1 MTENLLGAADP
12 NPFSPDFGQTP
23 AHLVG
28 RDGLTK
34 SLGTGLAS
42 GPTARTFTSLL
53 MGPRGSGK
61 TVVLTEMEQRAAAS
75 GWIVISLD
83 ASTPGILDR
92 VRQSVTHSW
101 TEHGGADATDPDRDR
116 PSRWS
121 VITLGPLGLQRS
133 VLAEVRPDWD
143 ARHLLTKLAEHAQR
157 AGISVLVTVDDL
169 HSGDR
174 NELRRL
180 SADLQ
185 HITKR
190 AHLPLAVM
198 PAGLSDMK
206 HTLLLDKKMTFF
218 RRCARFDMPDL
229 SVADVIAGLRIPVVE
244 SGGSIDRDALEFA
257 ARTCGPLP
265 YEMQLIGYHA
275 WTIADA
281 PRRSIHIEAVEQA
294 CDLARMS
301 VVEDLVMPAWH
312 DQSRS
317 HQEFLG
323 AVADAGGQARPEQ
336 LAASL
341 DYNFVTLSETSER
354 LVACGY
360 LDEASDGAL
369 HLTDLMPVDTV
380 QGIMASRRR
389 FQITGGSLSGSPDGT
404 GGRVPSG
411 RCEEYMPRV
420 KAHCVLPRGHS
431 GGHRSG
437 ARRPKRRQ

>member
-1 MTENLLGAADP
+1 MSESLLGPGDL

-28 RDGLTK
+28 RDGLTR

-42 GPTARTFTSLL
+42 GPTARNFTSLL

-92 VRQSVTHSW
+92 VRQSVTHTW
-101 TEHGGADATDPDRDR
+101 TEYEGADAADPDRDR
-116 PSRWS
+116 PGRWS
-121 VITLGPLGLQRS
+121 GTTLGPVGLQRS
-133 VLAEVRPDWD
+133 VLSEVRPEWD
-143 ARHLLTKLAEHAQR
+143 ARHLLTKLAEHAQQ
-157 AGISVLVTVDDL
+157 ADTSVLMTIDEMQ
-169 HSGDR
+169 SGDR

-198 PAGLSDMK
+198 SAGLSEMN

-218 RRCARFDMPDL
+218 RRCARFDMPGL
-229 SVADVIAGLRIPVVE
+229 SAADIIAGLRIPVAE
-244 SGGSIDRDALEFA
+244 SGGSIDSDALDFA
-257 ARTCGPLP
+257 AQACGSLP

-275 WTIADA
+275 WTIAGA
-281 PRRSIHIEAVEQA
+281 PRHPIQTEAVRHA
-294 CDLARMS
+294 CDLASQS
-301 VVEDLVMPAWH
+301 VLDDLVVPAWH

-336 LAASL
+336 LAACL
-341 DYNFVTLSETSER
+341 DYNFVTLSEISER
-354 LVACGY
+354 LIACGY
-360 LDEASDGAL
+360 LAEANDGTL
-369 HLTDLMPVDTV
+369 SLTDLMPVGAI
-380 QGIMASRRR
+380 QGIMESRRR
-389 FQITGGSLSGSPDGT
+389 FQIAGGPSTGSSDGR
-404 GGRVPSG
+404 GKRVSSD
-411 RCEEYMPRV
+411 RCEEYMPRA

-437 ARRPKRRQ
+437 ARRPRRRQ

>member
-1 MTENLLGAADP
+1 MTVSLLGAVDP

-28 RDGLTK
+28 RDDLTR

-53 MGPRGSGK
+53 LGPRGSGK
-61 TVVLTEMEQRAAAS
+61 TVVLTEMERRAAAS

-83 ASTPGILDR
+83 ASTPGMLDR

-101 TEHGGADATDPDRDR
+101 ETYEGAEAADPDRDR
-116 PSRWS
+116 PGRWS
-121 VITLGPLGLQRS
+121 GITLGPLGLQRS
-133 VLAEVRPDWD
+133 VLAEARPDWD
-143 ARHLLTKLAEHAQR
+143 ARHLLAKLAEHAQR
-157 AGISVLVTVDDL
+157 AGISALVTIDEL

-180 SADLQ
+180 AADLQ

-198 PAGLSDMK
+198 SAGLSDMK

-218 RRCARFDMPDL
+218 RRCSRFDVPGL
-229 SVADVIAGLRIPVVE
+229 SGADIIAGLRIPVVE
-244 SGGSIDRDALEFA
+244 SGGSIDRDALDFA
-257 ARTCGPLP
+257 AQTCGPLP

-275 WTIADA
+275 WTIAGA
-281 PRRSIHIEAVEQA
+281 PQRSIHKEAVEQA
-294 CDLARMS
+294 CGLASTS
-301 VVEDLVMPAWH
+301 VVEDLVVPAWH

-323 AVADAGGQARPEQ
+323 AVADGGGKARPEQ
-336 LAASL
+336 LAACL
-341 DYNFVTLSETSER
+341 GYNFVTLAETSER

-360 LDEASDGAL
+360 LAEANDGTL
-369 HLTDLMPVDTV
+369 SLTDLMPTDAV
-380 QGIMASRRR
+380 QEIMEYRRR
-389 FQITGGSLSGSPDGT
+389 FQIADRSPAGSSGGP
-404 GGRVPSG
+404 GGGVPSG
-411 RCEEYMPRV
+411 RCGEYMPRA
-420 KAHCVLPRGHS
+420 KAYCVLPRGHR

-437 ARRPKRRQ
+437 ARRPRH